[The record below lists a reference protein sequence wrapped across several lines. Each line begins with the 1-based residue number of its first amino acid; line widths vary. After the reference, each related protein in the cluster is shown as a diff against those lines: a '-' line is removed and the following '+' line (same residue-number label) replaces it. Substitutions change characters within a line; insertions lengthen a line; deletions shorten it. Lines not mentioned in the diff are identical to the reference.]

1 MCGHGTWMVKSPL
14 ICNDCPCGTPKPL
27 PTSLRVSTRCN
38 LAFSDSVWGQNWERM
53 TEYDPHS
60 CPLVLRKD
68 PQQSVTSFCFEHP
81 AIAQWGNEELW
92 VPCSNKLGHLSLQG
106 GRKQDLEPKE
116 NRKIWRHAP
125 NTKWAPSSKGE
136 FYFSSSLWVRIQRIY
151 SKQGGFCINGTVPFR
166 GAFPASMD
174 SHRGIFLVHRGA
186 LCTGQCIGH
195 RPERLPGWLGW
206 QLRHLEWSHSS
217 VISHIPLVC
226 PPPPPHRLGCTEW
239 RYGQS
244 ACQLPKE
251 KATLE
256 EAGRQ
261 SGDFQKSK
269 ERNGAAIEWQSQDR
283 GCVRTTVHFMGSVS
297 LHHSQQVGIPPLS
310 VMLLGGG
317 AFGSWC
323 RSWGWSLHEWVH
335 CLYKK
340 RSLWVV
346 SHLSLCEEARGSPLV
361 DTMRS
366 QQSTTQRRVLSRTG
380 PSWHPD
386 PGLSASRTVRNKFL
400 SFVSHSVCSALS

>member
-1 MCGHGTWMVKSPL
+1 
-14 ICNDCPCGTPKPL
+14 
-27 PTSLRVSTRCN
+27 
-38 LAFSDSVWGQNWERM
+38 
-53 TEYDPHS
+53 
-60 CPLVLRKD
+60 
-68 PQQSVTSFCFEHP
+68 
-81 AIAQWGNEELW
+81 
-92 VPCSNKLGHLSLQG
+92 
-106 GRKQDLEPKE
+106 
-116 NRKIWRHAP
+116 
-125 NTKWAPSSKGE
+125 
-136 FYFSSSLWVRIQRIY
+136 
-151 SKQGGFCINGTVPFR
+151 
-166 GAFPASMD
+166 MD

-269 ERNGAAIEWQSQDR
+269 ERNCAAIEWQSQDR